1 MSRRDR
7 TPLIDEEK
15 EKAKIEW
22 ENKVLA
28 ILMPAVG
35 LVAFVV
41 GLVGFILVVGQN
53 IGVAVF
59 LMILAVLGLGG
70 IAYGVLAF
78 LKKRQKK
85 LHKEVREPDQ
95 A

>member
-1 MSRRDR
+1 MSRRDG

-22 ENKVLA
+22 ENKVLSY
-28 ILMPAVG
+28 LMPIVG
-35 LVAFVV
+35 LVAFVI
-41 GLVGFILVVGQN
+41 GLVGFILVVNQN
-53 IGVAVF
+53 IGIAIF

-78 LKKRQKK
+78 IKKRQKK
-85 LHKEVREPDQ
+85 LHKEDKEPDQ